1 MVERTTPE
9 IQWRLHSC
17 FGRDRMEGQAVAR
30 FAEDV
35 ENRTDGRLMCAIYAF
50 GTSGVLDPDL
60 LQAVSGGD
68 LEMATLYSEY
78 FIRDAPALALCY
90 AQGVLESPEDHWR
103 AFPAVAAIYR
113 ETFDDWNIETVGALA
128 RPVYDACVFAPEPVD
143 SLVALGGRTIRVWSR
158 HQVAAFARLGI
169 SAVIVPQNAMV
180 EAFRD
185 GIIDC
190 ALYMAEAAG
199 TTDLAL
205 AAPYHS
211 SLHPFSAI
219 PNVIGA
225 NRKAWGRLPED
236 LQGAVAEAGRA
247 IAEETL
253 AQAMLNQARGPAG
266 APQARAGGLQA
277 EFHPVAPFP
286 EADRRRF
293 REASRAAW
301 ADLAE
306 AAGPDA
312 VAARARVLAA
322 LGF

>member
-1 MVERTTPE
+1 MVERQGPDVH
-9 IQWRLHSC
+9 WRLHSC
-17 FGRDRMEGQAVAR
+17 FGWDRMEGQAVAR

-35 ENRTDGRLMCAIYAF
+35 EDWSGGRITIAIYAF

-60 LQAVSGGD
+60 LRAVSGGE

-90 AQGVLESPEDHWR
+90 VQGVLERPEDHWR
-103 AFPAVAAIYR
+103 AFPAVSAIYR
-113 ETFDDWNIETVGALA
+113 ETFDRWDIETVGALA

-143 SLVALGGRTIRVWSR
+143 SLAALAGRTIRVWSR

-180 EAFRD
+180 EAFRQ

-205 AAPYHS
+205 AAPYHA

-225 NRKAWGRLPED
+225 SRKAWTRLPED
-236 LQGAVAEAGRA
+236 LQGVIAAAGCA
-247 IAEETL
+247 TADATL
-253 AQAMLNQARGPAG
+253 VQAQAG
-266 APQARAGGLQA
+266 ACMPSTQAGGLQA
-277 EFHPVAPFP
+277 EFHRVAPFP

-293 REASRAAW
+293 REASYAAW

-306 AAGPDA
+306 EAGPDA
-312 VAARARVLAA
+312 VTARVRVLAA
-322 LGF
+322 LDL